1 MTHQT
6 IAQEI
11 RRAFI
16 NRVRD
21 LAMEKY
27 EEGGDIIVECLTD
40 QEIIERFDNIE
51 QAKEFMELQYERRRE
66 IESTIW

>member
-1 MTHQT
+1 MTQQA

-11 RRAFI
+11 RRAFV

-40 QEIIERFDNIE
+40 QEIVERFDTIE
-51 QAKEFMELQYERRRE
+51 HAKEFMELQYERRRE